1 MRFLGILISIMTKF
15 INPSFGKASRLV
27 SKLALFAGVMSL
39 AGCMSS
45 VTTTMQAS
53 NDIAAYSI
61 ASYDKIKLS
70 DAVLADAL
78 TIQRVVSKSGPEFVA
93 AVENLEA
100 TASDAPTGLAWSND
114 VTGSQGEITYISERT
129 TGKTLCRDFKT
140 SLLSFEGVSLY
151 EGLSCKS
158 SSGGWTL
165 KKFSEIS

>member
-1 MRFLGILISIMTKF
+1 MQFLGILISIMTKI
-15 INPSFGKASRLV
+15 INSSFGNASRLA
-27 SKLALFAGVMSL
+27 SKVALLLSAVSL

-61 ASYDKIKLS
+61 ASYDKIQLS

-78 TIQRVVSKSGPEFVA
+78 TIQRVVSKSGPEFLA
-93 AVENLEA
+93 AVESLDSANPQ
-100 TASDAPTGLAWSND
+100 TPTGLAWSND

-129 TGKTLCRDFKT
+129 AGNTLCRDFKT

-151 EGLSCKS
+151 QGLSCKS

>member
-1 MRFLGILISIMTKF
+1 MTKF
-15 INPSFGKASRLV
+15 ISTSIGNVTRFCGKAAVLIG
-27 SKLALFAGVMSL
+27 AMSV

-45 VTTTMQAS
+45 VTTTMQAT
-53 NDIAAYSI
+53 NDVAAYSV
-61 ASYDKIKLS
+61 ASYGKIKLS
-70 DAVLADAL
+70 DEVLADAL
-78 TIQRVVSKSGPEFVA
+78 TIQRVVSKSGPQFLA
-93 AVENLEA
+93 AVENLE
-100 TASDAPTGLAWSND
+100 TENQDTPVGLAWSND

-129 TGKTLCRDFKT
+129 SGKIICRDFKT

>member
-1 MRFLGILISIMTKF
+1 MMMFTSS
-15 INPSFGKASRLV
+15 SFEKVSRLS
-27 SKLALFAGVMSL
+27 SKLTLLLCGLSL

-45 VTTTMQAS
+45 VTTTIQAS

-78 TIQRVVSKSGPEFVA
+78 TIQRVVSKSGPEFIA
-93 AVENLEA
+93 AVETLEQ
-100 TASDAPTGLAWSND
+100 TGSDAPTGLAWSND
-114 VTGSQGEITYISERT
+114 VTGSQGEITFISERT
-129 TGKTLCRDFKT
+129 AGTSLCRNFKT

-165 KKFSEIS
+165 KKFSEVS

>member
-1 MRFLGILISIMTKF
+1 MT
-15 INPSFGKASRLV
+15 NVSRLS
-27 SKLALFAGVMSL
+27 SKLALLVGALSL

-78 TIQRVVSKSGPEFVA
+78 TIQRVVSKSGPEFIA
-93 AVENLEA
+93 AVENLENNN
-100 TASDAPTGLAWSND
+100 SDAATGLAWTND
-114 VTGSQGEITYISERT
+114 VTGSQGEITYISERIA
-129 TGKTLCRDFKT
+129 GNVLCRDFKT
-140 SLLSFEGVSLY
+140 FLLSFEGVSLY

-158 SSGGWTL
+158 SAGGWTL